1 MIKNTFNNLSEE
13 KRERIINAVIEEF
26 TEHPTDKVSI
36 NKIIQKAEI
45 SRGSFYQYFDDKVDL
60 IEVIAK
66 TLFKNFYDK
75 GKIILNES
83 DGDIFLMYIKFFDL
97 TADISAN
104 KEKKAI
110 IKNLLSSLKTNDDLV
125 SEYIHNRIKPPIVRE
140 NIFNY
145 VDRSVLAFSSEFDV
159 ECLLEILNQL
169 FKNAMFDL
177 FVMEVDCNVI
187 KNSFA
192 RKIEIIKAGAL
203 K

>member
-66 TLFKNFYDK
+66 TLVKNFYDK

>member
-83 DGDIFLMYIKFFDL
+83 DGDLFLMYIKFFDL

-110 IKNLLSSLKTNDDLV
+110 IKNLLSSLKANDDLV

-145 VDRSVLAFSSEFDV
+145 VDRSELAFSSEFDV

>member
-145 VDRSVLAFSSEFDV
+145 VDRSELAFSSEFDV

>member
-159 ECLLEILNQL
+159 ECLFEILNQL